1 MYSLAKLIFPRPE
14 FIYEEK
20 PTENE
25 PCVYLSNHAG
35 PIGPAYAAL
44 YFKEPKK
51 MWLINYALNKEKNA
65 NFFYHDFFAGPSK
78 KHKKTWRFISKLVS
92 FLLTPLLKS
101 APHVA
106 VYHDMKMFNTF
117 RDSLD
122 ALQNGCDLVIFP
134 ECPTK
139 FSPFINS
146 FYCGFSELGKM
157 YYNET
162 GKILKFYPTYLS
174 KELKTVVVGKPIAF
188 DPTVPARLQRKAIAD
203 GARDAIDALAK
214 ALPPHTPHE
223 FLTKEW
229 YECYGQYAD
238 NPMEYFKQ
246 FE

>member
-1 MYSLAKLIFPRPE
+1 MYWLAKKIFPRPE
-14 FIYEEK
+14 FVYKEE
-20 PTENE
+20 PTE

-35 PIGPAYAAL
+35 PIGPAYATL

-51 MWLINYALNKEKNA
+51 MWLINYALNKKKNSK
-65 NFFYHDFFAGPSK
+65 FFYHDFFAGPSK
-78 KHKKTWRFISKLVS
+78 KHKGTWKLISKIVS
-92 FLLTPLLKS
+92 FLLTPLLYT
-101 APHVA
+101 APHIA
-106 VYHDMKMFNTF
+106 VYHDMRMLDTF

-122 ALQNGCDLVIFP
+122 ALKSGCSLIIFP

-139 FSPFINS
+139 YSPFIND
-146 FYCGFSELGKM
+146 FYSGFSELGKM

-162 GKILKFYPTYLS
+162 GKILKFYPTYVS
-174 KELKTVVVGKPIAF
+174 KELNSVNVGNPVSF
-188 DPTVPARLQRKAIAD
+188 DPDIPSRAQRKSIAD
-203 GARDAIDALAK
+203 RARDEIDAVAR

-238 NPMEYFKQ
+238 NPMEYFKL